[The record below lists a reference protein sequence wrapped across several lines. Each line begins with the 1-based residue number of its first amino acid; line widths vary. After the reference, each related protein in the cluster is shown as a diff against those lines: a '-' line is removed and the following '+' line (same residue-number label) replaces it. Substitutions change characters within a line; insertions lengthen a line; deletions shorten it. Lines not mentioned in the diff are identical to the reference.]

1 VVVDDHPVVREGL
14 AAQIRTQPDLEICG
28 EAEDVATAL
37 AIMGSV
43 HADVAIVDISLKS
56 GSGIDLIKRIKARD
70 AAIRILV
77 WSMYPEQLHA
87 ERALRAGA
95 LGYVHK
101 GRSTREILD
110 AVRSVMAGKV
120 YLSGELSGRLLQRLV
135 GRRRSPSRSP
145 SETLSDRE
153 LEAFG
158 LIGEGLTTVEIAQR
172 MHVSAKTVE
181 TYRARIKQKLG
192 VRNLNEL
199 MQRAVQSRLEC
210 G

>member
-1 VVVDDHPVVREGL
+1 VVVDDHPIVREGL
-14 AAQIRTQPDLEICG
+14 TAQIKTQPDLQICG

-37 AIMGSV
+37 ALIGRIQP
-43 HADVAIVDISLKS
+43 DVAIVDISLKS
-56 GSGIDLIKRIKARD
+56 GSGIDLIKRIKARGG
-70 AAIRILV
+70 AIRVLA
-77 WSMYPEQLHA
+77 WSMYPEQLYA

-95 LGYVHK
+95 QGYVHK

-110 AVRSVMAGKV
+110 ALRSVMAGKV
-120 YLSGELSGRLLQRLV
+120 YLSGELTERLLQRLV
-135 GRRRSPSRSP
+135 GRHKSPSRSP

-153 LEAFG
+153 LEAYG
-158 LIGEGLTTVEIAQR
+158 LIGEGLTTLEIAQR

-192 VRNLNEL
+192 VKNLNEL
-199 MQRAVQSRLEC
+199 VRHAVQSRLEC